1 MAETKILGV
10 KVNTEALNNIPE
22 SYKIIAGVV
31 FSILVF
37 VSAAYYLVY
46 PIYDEYSK
54 LYEENQ
60 KQADENKQSEL
71 KLGFIPPN
79 KYKALDNVIEEKK
92 NLEADIRKLQER
104 IPSKENTASLIY
116 DLEKMV
122 ELNNKSELYDIVPST
137 LTKAAIPAQ
146 LQSGK
151 PTGLDLN
158 QISLSITL
166 DSNYPNLINMMKD
179 FERYQRAISSTSLSL
194 SPVAD
199 KNKKFNVLKTTL
211 SLRAYVL
218 PEGVK

>member
-1 MAETKILGV
+1 MADTKIFGV
-10 KVNTEALNNIPE
+10 KVNTEALSNIPE

-31 FSILVF
+31 FSVIVF
-37 VSAAYYLVY
+37 ISAGYYLVY

-60 KQADENKQSEL
+60 KLADENKQSES

-79 KYKALDNVIEEKK
+79 KYKVLDNIIEEKK
-92 NLEADIRKLQER
+92 TLEADIRKLQER

-122 ELNNKSELYDIVPST
+122 EVNNKSELYDIVPSQ
-137 LTKAAIPAQ
+137 LTKASIPAQ

-158 QISLSITL
+158 QISLAVTI
-166 DSNYPNLINMMKD
+166 DSNYPNLISLMKD

-194 SPVAD
+194 TPVGSG
-199 KNKKFNVLKTTL
+199 NKKFNVLKTTL

>member
-31 FSILVF
+31 FSIIVF

-46 PIYDEYSK
+46 PIYDEYARLS
-54 LYEENQ
+54 EENK
-60 KQADENKQSEL
+60 KQSDENIQSEA
-71 KLGFIPPN
+71 KLGFVKPN
-79 KYKALDNVIEEKK
+79 KYMALDKVIEDKK
-92 NLEADIRKLQER
+92 SLEADIRKLQER

-116 DLEKMV
+116 DLERIV
-122 ELNNKSELYDIVPST
+122 EVNNKSELYDVVPSG

-158 QISLSITL
+158 QISLAISL

-194 SPVAD
+194 TPVGD

-211 SLRAYVL
+211 NLRAYVL
-218 PEGVK
+218 PEGAK

>member
-31 FSILVF
+31 FSIIVF
-37 VSAAYYLVY
+37 ISAAYYLVY

-60 KQADENKQSEL
+60 KLADENKQSES

-79 KYKALDNVIEEKK
+79 KYKVLDNIIEEKK
-92 NLEADIRKLQER
+92 TLEADIRKLQER

-122 ELNNKSELYDIVPST
+122 EVNNKSELYDIVPSQ
-137 LTKAAIPAQ
+137 LTKASIPAQ

-158 QISLSITL
+158 QISLAVTI
-166 DSNYPNLINMMKD
+166 DSNYPNLISLMKD

-194 SPVAD
+194 TPVGAG
-199 KNKKFNVLKTTL
+199 NKKFNVLKTTL

>member
-1 MAETKILGV
+1 MAETKIFGV
-10 KVNTEALNNIPE
+10 KVNTEALSNIPE

-31 FSILVF
+31 FSIIVF
-37 VSAAYYLVY
+37 ISAGYYLVY

-60 KQADENKQSEL
+60 KLADENKQSEL

-79 KYKALDNVIEEKK
+79 KYKVLDDIIEEKK
-92 NLEADIRKLQER
+92 TLEADIRKLQER

-122 ELNNKSELYDIVPST
+122 EVNNKSELYDIVPSQ
-137 LTKAAIPAQ
+137 LTKASIPAQ

-158 QISLSITL
+158 QISLAVTI
-166 DSNYPNLINMMKD
+166 DSNYPNLISLMKD

-194 SPVAD
+194 TPVGSG
-199 KNKKFNVLKTTL
+199 NKKFNVLKTTL